1 MPRLISYFNR
11 VEDGGG
17 EGRRRTGNLS
27 LASVAAGH
35 SLVAPCGLENSKE
48 AGGVSQGGGEGTP
61 SQSSTGCNRAGR
73 RKWLACGRVFDYWDV
88 RGGCQWSSTCAHVN
102 RTEGGVRPQAKT
114 PSGVRHCDV
123 TAFLMLPLIDT
134 PSPPPH
140 WKHPIKSNNA
150 LCQCTT
156 GEGVFSFFTWAEVAE
171 SQLLLSYYYYIIITT
186 LYYKVHFF

>member
-1 MPRLISYFNR
+1 MFTQASIFPFTSNVKVSYHSPARRCPGSSLTLTAF
-11 VEDGGG
+11 EDGGG

-73 RKWLACGRVFDYWDV
+73 RKWLGCGRVFDYWDV

-114 PSGVRHCDV
+114 PSGV
-123 TAFLMLPLIDT
+123 
-134 PSPPPH
+134 
-140 WKHPIKSNNA
+140 
-150 LCQCTT
+150 
-156 GEGVFSFFTWAEVAE
+156 
-171 SQLLLSYYYYIIITT
+171 
-186 LYYKVHFF
+186 

>member
-1 MPRLISYFNR
+1 MIDVGLSVFRLKGAMSKCVHVSIDISLYFFCDSVLSFTSATMPRLISYFNR

-123 TAFLMLPLIDT
+123 TALLMVPLIDS

-140 WKHPIKSNNA
+140 
-150 LCQCTT
+150 
-156 GEGVFSFFTWAEVAE
+156 
-171 SQLLLSYYYYIIITT
+171 
-186 LYYKVHFF
+186 